1 MPKSYTPDNTRLAK
15 NTVLLYFRMALMLC
29 INLYTSRIVLHTL
42 GVEDYGIYNVVGGV
56 VVMLSFINDSM
67 TASTQRFLSFELGS
81 GNLQKLREVFATSIN
96 IHLIISLI
104 IVVLGETLGIW
115 FLHEKMI
122 IPSERMTA
130 AEWCLQLSIFTAVL
144 NVLSYPYISAII
156 AHEKMSSFAY
166 IAILDAVLKL
176 LLVYLLLLFDY
187 DRLIFYAILY
197 AAEKLLIR
205 LIYNIYCVKN
215 FDECKYRWFFR
226 KDLFKEMASFAGW
239 KMWGE
244 LAMTLYNQGLDILL
258 NVFFGPIVNAARAA
272 ANYVQ
277 LAVGN
282 FASNFQ
288 VAINPQIM
296 KTYASGQL
304 KETHQLIYTGTRMT
318 FCLLLILCIPLIV
331 ETPTV
336 LGLWLKEV
344 PEGSVTFL
352 RLMLI
357 ILIIRQSTSVLITA
371 IAATGK
377 IRRYEVT
384 MSLLMLSIL
393 PISYVVL
400 KIGGEPW
407 SVFVVYLIIATIGF
421 FVILYIVLP
430 QIELSF
436 RDYLKYAIMRCILVM
451 ILSLI
456 VPSMMTI
463 IIVPSMLASIL
474 SIILTVIST
483 TIISY
488 VFGLEEHERR
498 RVKEKVKTT
507 IAKITNLSGKHY
519 IDKSS

>member
-1 MPKSYTPDNTRLAK
+1 MSKSYTPDNTRLAK

-81 GNLQKLREVFATSIN
+81 GNQQKLREVFATSIN

-104 IVVLGETLGIW
+104 IVVLGETLGMW

-122 IPSERMTA
+122 IPPERMTA
-130 AEWCLQLSIFTAVL
+130 AEWCMQLSIFTAVL

-215 FDECKYRWFFR
+215 FEECKYRWFFR

-244 LAMTLYNQGLDILL
+244 LAMVLYNQGLDILL

-296 KTYASGQL
+296 KTYASDQL
-304 KETHQLIYTGTRMT
+304 EETHRLIYKGSRLT
-318 FCLLLILCIPLIV
+318 FCLLLTICLPLIV
-331 ETPTV
+331 ETPTI

-344 PEGSVTFL
+344 PDGSVTFL
-352 RLMLI
+352 RLLLV
-357 ILIIRQSTSVLITA
+357 ILMIRQSTSVLITA
-371 IAATGK
+371 IAATGNIK
-377 IRRYEVT
+377 RYEVT
-384 MSLLMLSIL
+384 MGILMLSIL
-393 PISYVVL
+393 PIAYVVL
-400 KIGGEPW
+400 KLGGAPW
-407 SVFVVYLIIATIGF
+407 SVFVVYLIIVIIS
-421 FVILYIVLP
+421 FVAILLIVLP
-430 QIELSF
+430 MIKLRVSDYFKHAIQPCAVVLVLSLFVPFGLKLLAGNSFLYSLATIVLTIISTSALSF
-436 RDYLKYAIMRCILVM
+436 YYGIDKEMR
-451 ILSLI
+451 SLI
-456 VPSMMTI
+456 VS
-463 IIVPSMLASIL
+463 
-474 SIILTVIST
+474 
-483 TIISY
+483 
-488 VFGLEEHERR
+488 
-498 RVKEKVKTT
+498 KVR
-507 IAKITNLSGKHY
+507 KITGGKT
-519 IDKSS
+519 S

>member
-1 MPKSYTPDNTRLAK
+1 MSRSYTPDNTRLAK

-81 GNLQKLREVFATSIN
+81 GNKQKLHEVFATSVN
-96 IHLIISLI
+96 IHLVISLI
-104 IVVLGETLGIW
+104 IIVLGETLGMW
-115 FLHEKMI
+115 FLHDKMI
-122 IPSERMTA
+122 IPPERMTA

-166 IAILDAVLKL
+166 IAILDAILKL
-176 LLVYLLLLFDY
+176 LLVYLLLIFDY

-205 LIYNIYCVKN
+205 MIYNIYCVRN
-215 FDECKYRWFFR
+215 FEECKYRWFFR
-226 KDLFKEMASFAGW
+226 KDLFKEMSSFAGW

-244 LAMTLYNQGLDILL
+244 LAMAFYNQGLDILL

-296 KTYASGQL
+296 KTYASEQL
-304 KETHQLIYTGTRMT
+304 KETHQLIYKGSRLT
-318 FCLLLILCIPLIV
+318 FCLLLTICLPLIV

-344 PEGSVTFL
+344 PDGSVIFL
-352 RLMLI
+352 RLLLI
-357 ILIIRQSTSVLITA
+357 ILIIRQGTSTLVTA
-371 IAATGK
+371 VAATGK
-377 IRRYEVT
+377 IKKYEVT
-384 MSLLMLSIL
+384 MGILLVSIL
-393 PISYVVL
+393 PIAYVVL
-400 KIGGEPW
+400 KMGGAPW
-407 SVFVVYLIIATIGF
+407 SVFVVYLVIAVIGYFVSLYLILPMIKLSIKDYIKYSIKRCLLVLMLSLVIPLLMKFLIDENLLFSILNIILS
-421 FVILYIVLP
+421 VIL
-430 QIELSF
+430 
-436 RDYLKYAIMRCILVM
+436 
-451 ILSLI
+451 
-456 VPSMMTI
+456 
-463 IIVPSMLASIL
+463 
-474 SIILTVIST
+474 T
-483 TIISY
+483 TIISFK
-488 VFGLEEHERR
+488 FGLEMSERQA
-498 RVKEKVKTT
+498 VMKKVKSVIATIKEKRK
-507 IAKITNLSGKHY
+507 
-519 IDKSS
+519 